1 MNAIPSVQAL
11 PFFGSLTLQ
20 KQLRLMSGA
29 SLVGMV
35 IVVIFV
41 MSCLNQ
47 LRQEF
52 SSYQSLQTT
61 DKSLIE
67 IKATAL
73 AFSRSD
79 PVMLE
84 TPEQLARADEQ
95 IQLLLKRVS
104 VLTVDTTL
112 NTQLEEM
119 GKKWN
124 AYVKGFQG
132 AIKIAKESPPDAIMI
147 PDAIFGMYL
156 SPMIKNL
163 DTIVTQNKA
172 IEADSEQT
180 INTVMSKV
188 LWIVILPMLL
198 LGIIITVTQSLF
210 GRHLNRRLDGIVGE
224 IEHLHNG
231 DLTQKLSMGSDD
243 EIGHLAKTINT
254 FIARFDSILCDVH
267 SSASQTHN
275 TANEVS
281 RMAQSVTS
289 NAQEQSAKVNEVSG
303 AIESMGQTIK
313 KIALN
318 ANNASDAAKQTLELV
333 QSGNASGQST
343 IRSLNQIDQTVG
355 TSVNT
360 MNELSV
366 AIQRVGAVSLMIKD
380 IADQTNLLALNAAI
394 EAARAGEQGRG
405 FAVVADEVRKLAERT
420 ANATTD
426 ITNIV
431 QIIENQTNEATKV
444 MSLAKREV
452 AQGVA
457 HGEDMGNLLIKIET
471 SVHFVTGMM
480 HQIAEATEVQSATGE
495 LIWRNIDSVA
505 TISANTAAN
514 IEKARNDMKLLA
526 NTSKTLYE
534 TVGQFKL
541 ANAY

>member
-1 MNAIPSVQAL
+1 
-11 PFFGSLTLQ
+11 
-20 KQLRLMSGA
+20 MSGA

-35 IVVIFV
+35 IVVIFI
-41 MSCLNQ
+41 MSSLNQ

-73 AFSRSD
+73 AISRAD

-95 IQLLLKRVS
+95 IQLLLKRISTYS
-104 VLTVDTTL
+104 VDAPLNLQLTD
-112 NTQLEEM
+112 M
-119 GKKWN
+119 SKKWN
-124 AYVKGFQG
+124 SYVKGFQG
-132 AIKIAKESPPDAIMI
+132 AIKIAKVSPPDALLI
-147 PDAIFGMYL
+147 PDAMFGMYL

-163 DTIVTQNKA
+163 DSIVTQNKA
-172 IEADSEQT
+172 IEVDSEQT
-180 INTVMSKV
+180 INNVMSKI
-188 LWIVILPMLL
+188 LWIVIFPMIL
-198 LGIIITVTQSLF
+198 LGIITTVTQSLF
-210 GRHLNRRLDGIVGE
+210 GRHLNKRLDGIVGE

-231 DLTQKLSMGSDD
+231 DLTRKLSMNSDD
-243 EIGHLAKTINT
+243 EIGHLAKTINS
-254 FIARFDSILCDVH
+254 FIARFDSILCEVH
-267 SSASQTHN
+267 SSANHTHN

-281 RMAQSVTS
+281 KMAQSVTS
-289 NAQEQSAKVNEVSG
+289 NAHEQSTKVNEVSG

-313 KIALN
+313 KIAQN
-318 ANNASDAAKQTLELV
+318 ATNASDAAKQTLVLV
-333 QSGNASGQST
+333 QSGSASGQST
-343 IRSLNQIDQTVG
+343 IRALNQIDKTVG

-360 MNELSV
+360 MNELNV
-366 AIQRVGAVSLMIKD
+366 AIQRVGAVSRMIKE

-405 FAVVADEVRKLAERT
+405 FAVVADEVRKLAGRT
-420 ANATTD
+420 SNATTD

-431 QIIENQTNEATKV
+431 QIIESQTNEATKV
-444 MSLAKREV
+444 MSLAQREV
-452 AQGVA
+452 AEGML
-457 HGEDMGNLLIKIET
+457 HGEDMGNLLVKIET
-471 SVHFVTGMM
+471 SVNFVTGMM
-480 HQIAEATEVQSATGE
+480 KQIAEATEVQSATGE

-514 IEKARNDMKLLA
+514 IEKARNEMKSLA
-526 NTSKTLYE
+526 NSSKTLYE

-541 ANAY
+541 ANSY